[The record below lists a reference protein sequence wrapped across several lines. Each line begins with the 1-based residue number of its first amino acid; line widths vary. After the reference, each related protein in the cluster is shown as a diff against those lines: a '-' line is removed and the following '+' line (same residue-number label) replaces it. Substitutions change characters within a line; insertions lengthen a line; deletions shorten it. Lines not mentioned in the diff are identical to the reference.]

1 MKIATYQMEASVGDF
16 EIRLEKIANVT
27 EESANA
33 GSNIIVFPELAM
45 CGYGIGGAMIQ
56 FAKTQS
62 EISIKK
68 LAKIAEQHQIA
79 IVIGLPWY
87 ENSKLYN
94 SSVFIKPSG
103 NIIQYH
109 KQYLYGDYEKSLFV
123 KGEAPPPIIEY
134 DGLKL
139 GLLICFD
146 VEFPENVRMLAQQGV
161 DIVLVPTALPKC
173 DGSYFITQKM
183 IPVRAFENQ
192 CFIAYADHASHD
204 ELTTYQGCSCIVA
217 PNGDFLA
224 TASTEGDELLVTEIK
239 QDDFATS
246 RKENPYLD
254 ELDHN

>member
-1 MKIATYQMEASVGDF
+1 MQVQIV
-16 EIRLEKIANVT
+16 
-27 EESANA
+27 
-33 GSNIIVFPELAM
+33 IVFPELAM
-45 CGYGIGGAMIQ
+45 CGYGIGEAMIQ

-62 EISIKK
+62 EVSIKK
-68 LAKIAEQHQIA
+68 LSKIAEQHQIA

-94 SSVFIKPSG
+94 SSVFIKPNG
-103 NIIQYH
+103 EIIQYH
-109 KQYLYGDYEKSLFV
+109 KQYLYGEYEKSLFV
-123 KGEAPPPIIEY
+123 KGEVPPPIIEY
-134 DGLKL
+134 DGLKF

-173 DGSYFITQKM
+173 NGSYFITQKM

-192 CFIAYADHASHD
+192 CFIAYADHAGRD

-224 TASTEGDELLVTEIK
+224 TASIEGDALLMAEIK
-239 QDDFATS
+239 QDDYASS
-246 RKENPYLD
+246 RKENPYLN